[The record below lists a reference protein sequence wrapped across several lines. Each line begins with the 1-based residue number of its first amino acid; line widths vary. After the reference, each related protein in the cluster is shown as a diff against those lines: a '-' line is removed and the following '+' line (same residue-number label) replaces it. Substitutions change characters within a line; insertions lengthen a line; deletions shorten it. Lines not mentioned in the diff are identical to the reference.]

1 MNDERCLKP
10 CIGFPVPLG
19 GSLLCLLFAAAGLTA
34 WAGQPQTALQEVVRP
49 LAEGR
54 REGGLAVAVRFAD
67 KWTTY
72 SYGQSGNPGRP
83 QLDESTVFEIG
94 SISKVFTTTLLS
106 HMVRKGEATLEDPV
120 SRYLPEG
127 VKVPRQ
133 EDREITLLDLATHSS
148 GFPRMPAN
156 FAPAD
161 PLNPY
166 SDYTPEKLYAFLAA
180 YKLPR
185 GIGSQVEY
193 SNLGVGLLGHLLARR
208 AGVDFD
214 GLVRTRICRPLGM
227 NDTAVHL
234 TPAMR
239 RRMAQGHDANGKPAA
254 NWDFDAFAGAGGI
267 RSTLRDMMIFMDANL
282 GHGRAGVVSAM
293 AATHKPR
300 VAMGKD
306 QVGLA
311 WIVRS
316 ATAATHKPRVAMG
329 KDQVGLAWI
338 IRDAGGRG
346 MIWHN
351 GGTGGFASFAG
362 FEPKSGAAVILL
374 ANFAKPDEVTEAG
387 LKVLETLAG
396 K

>member
-1 MNDERCLKP
+1 M
-10 CIGFPVPLG
+10 
-19 GSLLCLLFAAAGLTA
+19 TA
-34 WAGQPQTALQEVVRP
+34 WAGQPQTALREVVRP

-67 KWTTY
+67 KWTMY
-72 SYGQSGNPGRP
+72 SYGQSGNPARP
-83 QLDESTVFEIG
+83 KLDESTVFEIG
-94 SISKVFTTTLLS
+94 SISKVFTTTLFAD
-106 HMVRKGEATLEDPV
+106 MARKGEAALEDPV

-161 PLNPY
+161 PRNPY
-166 SDYTPEKLYAFLAA
+166 ADYTPEKLYAFLAA

-208 AGVDFD
+208 AGVDYD

-234 TPAMR
+234 TPAML
-239 RRMAQGHDANGKPAA
+239 RRMAQGHDADGKPAA

-282 GHGRAGVVSAM
+282 GHGGAGVVSAM
-293 AATHKPR
+293 ADTHKPR
-300 VAMGKD
+300 M
-306 QVGLA
+306 
-311 WIVRS
+311 
-316 ATAATHKPRVAMG
+316 AMG

-338 IRDAGGRG
+338 IRDAGGRSLV
-346 MIWHN
+346 WHN

-374 ANFAKPDEVTEAG
+374 ANFAKPDEVTGAG
-387 LKVLETLAG
+387 LKVLEAIVRDDDLTTETQRHRKG
-396 K
+396 RTKEEG

>member
-1 MNDERCLKP
+1 M
-10 CIGFPVPLG
+10 
-19 GSLLCLLFAAAGLTA
+19 TA
-34 WAGQPQTALQEVVRP
+34 WAEQPAKALEEIVRP
-49 LAEGR
+49 LAEGGR
-54 REGGLAVAVRFAD
+54 KRGLAVAVRFAD

-72 SYGQSGNPGRP
+72 SYGQSGNPARP
-83 QLDESTVFEIG
+83 KLDESTVFEIG
-94 SISKVFTTTLLS
+94 SISKVFTATLLAD
-106 HMVRKGEATLEDPV
+106 MVRKGEAALEDPV

-148 GFPRMPAN
+148 GFPRMPSN

-161 PLNPY
+161 PGNPY
-166 SDYTPEKLYAFLAA
+166 ADYTPEKFYAFLAG

-193 SNLGVGLLGHLLARR
+193 SNLGVGLLGHLLARK
-208 AGVDFD
+208 AGVDYD
-214 GLVRTRICRPLGM
+214 GLVRTRICRSLGM

-293 AATHKPR
+293 AATHKSR
-300 VAMGKD
+300 M
-306 QVGLA
+306 
-311 WIVRS
+311 
-316 ATAATHKPRVAMG
+316 AMG

-351 GGTGGFASFAG
+351 GGTGGFSSFAG

-374 ANFAKPDEVTEAG
+374 ANFASPDEVTGAG
-387 LKVLETLAG
+387 LKVLEAIVREDDLTTETQRHREG
-396 K
+396 RTKDEG